1 MSTPQDPFANPSHD
15 QDRTPPPPP
24 AGSAA
29 PAWGAPPPTGAAQPS
44 GWGSAPGSP
53 GYGAPGDGPRGTSNG
68 TGTAALVLGILG
80 LLTSWLVFG
89 GLLGLVAI
97 VLGVIGLGKVRKHEA
112 SNKGS
117 AVAGIVLGVLSILV
131 AGALVALGAAFFNS
145 DQGQQFAECV
155 QEAAGDPVAEAECQR
170 EVEESLGG

>member
-1 MSTPQDPFANPSHD
+1 MSTPQDPFASPSS
-15 QDRTPPPPP
+15 DRGETPPPPD
-24 AGSAA
+24 S
-29 PAWGAPPPTGAAQPS
+29 GAPSS

-53 GYGAPGDGPRGTSNG
+53 GYGDPGGAPQGTSNG

-97 VLGVIGLGKVRKHEA
+97 VLGAIGLGKVRKREA

-117 AVAGIVLGVLSILV
+117 AIAGIVLGVLSILV
-131 AGALVALGAAFFNS
+131 AGALLALGAAFFSS
-145 DQGQQFAECV
+145 DEGQQFAECV
-155 QEAAGDPVAEAECQR
+155 QEAGGDPVAEAECRR
-170 EVEESLGG
+170 EFEDSLTG